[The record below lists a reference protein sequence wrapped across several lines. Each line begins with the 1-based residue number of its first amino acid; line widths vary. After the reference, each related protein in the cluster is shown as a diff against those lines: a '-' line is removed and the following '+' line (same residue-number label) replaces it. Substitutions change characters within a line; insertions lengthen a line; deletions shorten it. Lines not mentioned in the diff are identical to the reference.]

1 VRDLRLNRSTS
12 VCLFALFAFLLDAE
26 KIVALTFATSLDVI
40 CSCLDEMYCLEIK
53 LIVRELKEVRLL
65 REA

>member
-1 VRDLRLNRSTS
+1 VRDLRVNRSTS
-12 VCLFALFAFLLDAE
+12 VFFFALFAFLLDVE

-40 CSCLDEMYCLEIK
+40 CSCLDEMDCLEIK
-53 LIVRELKEVRLL
+53 LIARELKEVRLL